1 MNRGQKIL
9 TVSIWGQTLGKLA
22 LTPNNVCVFEYDIDY
37 LKKGVSISPFYLP
50 LRDGLFTAKQQ
61 PFDGLFGVFAD
72 SLPDG
77 WGNLLIDR
85 LLKKHQIQPASLN
98 ILDRLSLVGNN
109 GMGALSY
116 HPQIG
121 FKETEDNSNIKYLA
135 AEVEKI
141 LNENYND
148 SLELLFNKAG
158 SSGGARPK
166 VLLTVDGKQWLVKFR
181 SSLDPENIGQI
192 EYQYSLIAKKCGIL
206 MPETRLFEDKYFGV
220 QRFDREGKERFHV
233 HTASGLLYA
242 SHRFPSLDYT
252 ELLKACMAISAN
264 MEEVERMF
272 RLMVFNVLTG
282 NKDDHAKNFSFLLKD
297 KKWILSPAYDLVPS
311 SGFNDNHSTT
321 IAGQGNPDK
330 KDLFKVAENVGF
342 PPKKAINVFDEVY
355 EGCKEIRVKG
365 W

>member
-1 MNRGQKIL
+1 MRRGQKML
-9 TVSIWGQTLGKLA
+9 SVSLGDQPLGKLA
-22 LTPNNVCVFEYDIDY
+22 LTPDNICVFEYDIDY
-37 LKKGVSISPFYLP
+37 LKNGVSVSPFYLP
-50 LRDGLFTAKQQ
+50 LQEGLFTAKRQ

-98 ILDRLSLVGNN
+98 ILDRLSLVGSN
-109 GMGALSY
+109 GMGALKY
-116 HPQIG
+116 HPEISIS
-121 FKETEDNSNIKYLA
+121 KTEDNSNLWYLA

-141 LNENYND
+141 LNEEYNGA
-148 SLELLFNKAG
+148 LELLFNKGG

-166 VLLTVDGKQWLVKFR
+166 VLVTINGKQWLVKFR
-181 SSLDPENIGQI
+181 SSLDPEDIGQI

-220 QRFDREGKERFHV
+220 QRFDREGKLRYHA
-233 HTASGLLYA
+233 HTAGGLLYA
-242 SHRFPSLDYT
+242 SHRLPSLDYT
-252 ELLKACMAISAN
+252 ELLKVTMAITAN

-282 NKDDHAKNFSFLLKD
+282 NKDDHAKNFSFLLKEE
-297 KKWILSPAYDLVPS
+297 KWTLSPTYDLVPS
-311 SGFNDNHSTT
+311 TGFHDNHSTT
-321 IAGQGNPDK
+321 IAGQGNPDR

-342 PPKKAINVFDEVY
+342 TLKRAMCIFDEVY
-355 EGCKEIRVKG
+355 NGCKEIRLKN